1 MAFLA
6 LQVTTYRFWP
16 LQAAILRELK
26 AVFFPTESEKDRSI
40 LSRFN
45 LVLVDLLFAK
55 TAHD

>member
-45 LVLVDLLFAK
+45 LV
-55 TAHD
+55 